1 MQRLIACGV
10 QDIPF
15 NAEEA
20 NNFGFTAEDI
30 GDYIFDVLLE
40 LEETY
45 LFATHYYLKYLRGLD
60 YDLHFHFVFSGFV
73 FLVVRSIIHSYDQQ

>member
-30 GDYIFDVLLE
+30 GDYIFDVLQF
-40 LEETY
+40 Y
-45 LFATHYYLKYLRGLD
+45 GLD
-60 YDLHFHFVFSGFV
+60 FEAIELMLS
-73 FLVVRSIIHSYDQQ
+73 LIHI